1 MKQLLSS
8 YGLAVKSI
16 KKLEG
21 YASINYKIETD
32 TDTYV
37 LKHYQNA
44 QELPLIEAE
53 MSILK
58 EVSGQIPFQVSN
70 DVAPLKKLENNS
82 FTRLLGFIEGDFL
95 ANAEMSTDLLSN
107 FGVAIAQLNL
117 ALKDKQSDSIEARK
131 QVWDLQYCLLNNS
144 KAGFIKNPSQR
155 KLVEYFFDLFEH
167 HVQPKQHN
175 LRHAII
181 HGDLNENNVLISKN
195 EITGFID
202 FGDICYAPLI
212 NEIAI
217 AVTYVMLLNPTDAF
231 AKASEVLKGYHDVLP
246 LLKEEIALL
255 YYLIPARL
263 AVSVCN
269 SSEAVSKGG
278 DTEYILINQKPAWE
292 LLERFISFNPIGVTN
307 GFLETLGF
315 DLNQVDSSIT
325 LKKREAIAGKSL
337 SLSYKEPIHM
347 TGAAFQYMYDAQ
359 GNTYLDAYNNIPL
372 VGHCHPKISQIISDK
387 VRKLN
392 TNTRYLYDEFTEYAE
407 KLLSYFP
414 EKLNKVFFVNSGS
427 AATDLAVRMA
437 QNFKQRKHVAI
448 LEHSYHGNTQI
459 GVDVSAYKFDGKGG
473 KGTPINSIKLP
484 LPNLFKGLFTSG
496 DAYAKDA
503 IKKLQ
508 EAIDANKMPAAF
520 LAEPISGCGGQV
532 PLADAYLK
540 QLYPFLKKNG
550 ILTISDEV
558 QTGFGRLGSHFWGF
572 EMHDVIPDMVILGK
586 PMGNT
591 HPIGA
596 VVCTQEIADEFAN
609 GMEFFSSFGGNP
621 VSCAVGLEV
630 LNILEE
636 EKLQENALVVGN
648 YYKDELK
655 KLHLEYPCIADVRGQ
670 GLFLGIEFLDAQGKP
685 ATAIANHLKN
695 KLKEHFILVSTD
707 GPFDNIIKTKP
718 PLCFTKRNVNEV
730 ISLLRKI
737 LKDYPN

>member
-8 YGLAVKSI
+8 YGLAVKNI

-37 LKHYQNA
+37 LKYYQNP
-44 QELPLIEAE
+44 QEFPLVQAE
-53 MSILK
+53 VHLLNEIST
-58 EVSGQIPFQVSN
+58 QIPFQISN
-70 DVAPLKKLENNS
+70 DVAPLKELKDNS
-82 FTRLLGFIEGDFL
+82 FTRLLGFIEGDLL
-95 ANAEMSTDLLSN
+95 ANATMSDELLYN
-107 FGVAIAQLNL
+107 FGIAIAQLNL
-117 ALKDKQSDSIEARK
+117 ALKEKRSDAIEARK
-131 QVWDLQYCLLNNS
+131 QVWDLQYCLLNKPKMS
-144 KAGFIKNPSQR
+144 FIENPSQR
-155 KLVEYFFDLFEH
+155 KLVDYFFDLFQH
-167 HVQPKQHN
+167 HVAPIQN
-175 LRHAII
+175 ELRHTII
-181 HGDLNENNVLISKN
+181 HGDLNENNVLVNDN

-212 NEIAI
+212 NEVAI
-217 AVTYVMLLNPTDAF
+217 AVTYVMLLDEKNSLS
-231 AKASEVLKGYHDVLP
+231 KAAMVLKGYHETVP
-246 LLKEEIALL
+246 LLKEEVELL

-278 DTEYILINQKPAWE
+278 DTEYILINQKPAWQ

-307 GFLETLGF
+307 TFLKALGF
-315 DLNQVDSSIT
+315 DTIVIDSSAI
-325 LKKREAIAGKSL
+325 LKKREASTGKSL

-372 VGHCHPKISQIISDK
+372 VGHCHPKISQVISDK

-392 TNTRYLYDEFTEYAE
+392 TNTRYLYDEFTDYAE
-407 KLLSYFP
+407 KLLGYFP

-437 QNFKQRKHVAI
+437 QNFKQRKYLAI

-459 GVDVSAYKFDGKGG
+459 GIDVSAYKFDGKGG
-473 KGTPINSIKLP
+473 KGTPKNSIKLP
-484 LPNLFKGLFTSG
+484 LPNLFKGMLTSG
-496 DAYAKDA
+496 NGYAEDA
-503 IKKLQ
+503 IEKLQ
-508 EAIDANKMPAAF
+508 EAIDGKNMPAAF

-532 PLADAYLK
+532 PLADGYLK
-540 QLYPFLKKNG
+540 QLYPFLKKHG

-572 EMHDVIPDMVILGK
+572 EMHGVIPDMVILGK

-596 VVCTQEIADEFAN
+596 VVCTQEIADAFAN

-648 YYKDELK
+648 YYKTELK
-655 KLHLEYPCIADVRGQ
+655 KLQSEFSSIGDVRGQ
-670 GLFLGIEFLDAQGKP
+670 GLFLGIEFIDAKGKP
-685 ATAIANHLKN
+685 DTKIAQRLKIQ
-695 KLKEHFILVSTD
+695 LKENFILVSTD
-707 GPFDNIIKTKP
+707 GPYDSVIKTKP
-718 PLCFTKRNVNEV
+718 PLCFTKENVDHVVHCIRE
-730 ISLLRKI
+730 I
-737 LKDYPN
+737 LKDA

>member
-1 MKQLLSS
+1 MKRLLSS
-8 YGLAVKSI
+8 YGLAVKNI

-21 YASINYKIETD
+21 YASINYKVETD

-37 LKHYQNA
+37 LKHYQNS
-44 QELPLIEAE
+44 QELPLIQAE
-53 MSILK
+53 MHLLNEIS
-58 EVSGQIPFQVSN
+58 SQIPFQISN
-70 DVAPLKKLENNS
+70 DVAPLKVLKDNS
-82 FTRLLGFIEGDFL
+82 FTRLLNFIDGDFL
-95 ANAEMSTDLLSN
+95 ANATMSDELLYN
-107 FGVAIAQLNL
+107 FGTAIAQLNL
-117 ALKDKQSDSIEARK
+117 ALKDKRSDAIEARK
-131 QVWDLQYCLLNNS
+131 QVWDLQHCLLNKS
-144 KAGFIKNPSQR
+144 KTRFIKNPSQR
-155 KLVEYFFDLFEH
+155 KLVDYFFDLFQH
-167 HVQPKQHN
+167 RIQPKQN
-175 LRHAII
+175 ELRHAII
-181 HGDLNENNVLISKN
+181 HGDLNENNVLTN
-195 EITGFID
+195 ESEVTGFID
-202 FGDICYAPLI
+202 FGDICYTPLI
-212 NEIAI
+212 NEVAIAI
-217 AVTYVMLLNPTDAF
+217 TYVMLLNPNDPFT
-231 AKASEVLKGYHDVLP
+231 KACQVLKSYHATMP
-246 LLKEEIALL
+246 LIKEEVELL

-307 GFLETLGF
+307 NFLEALGF
-315 DLNQVDSSIT
+315 DTIVIDSSAI
-325 LKKREAIAGKSL
+325 LKKREESAGKSL

-372 VGHCHPKISQIISDK
+372 VGHCHPKISQVISDK

-392 TNTRYLYDEFTEYAE
+392 TNTRYIYDEFTEYAE
-407 KLLSYFP
+407 KLLGYFP

-437 QNFKQRKHVAI
+437 QNFKQRKHLAM

-473 KGTPINSIKLP
+473 KGTPKNSIKLP
-484 LPNLFKGLFTSG
+484 LPNLFKSMFNTSN
-496 DAYAKDA
+496 AYAEDA

-508 EAIDANKMPAAF
+508 EAIDSKKMPAAF

-532 PLADAYLK
+532 PLADGYLK
-540 QLYPFLKKNG
+540 QLYPFLKTHD
-550 ILTISDEV
+550 IVTISDEV

-596 VVCTQEIADEFAN
+596 VVCTQEIADSFAN

-636 EKLQENALVVGN
+636 EKLQENALVVGS
-648 YYKDELK
+648 YYRAELK
-655 KLHLEYPCIADVRGQ
+655 KLQSEFPCVGDVRGQ

-685 ATAIANHLKN
+685 GTAIANHLKN

-718 PLCFTKRNVNEV
+718 PLCFTKENVNEV

-737 LKDYPN
+737 LKDLS

>member
-8 YGLAVKSI
+8 YGLAVKNI

-32 TDTYV
+32 TDSYV
-37 LKHYQNA
+37 LKHYQNP
-44 QELPLIEAE
+44 QELPLVQAE
-53 MSILK
+53 VHLLNEIST
-58 EVSGQIPFQVSN
+58 QIPFQISN
-70 DVAPLKKLENNS
+70 NVTPLKELKDNS
-82 FTRLLGFIEGDFL
+82 FTRLLGFIDGDFL
-95 ANAEMSTDLLSN
+95 ANATMSDELLYN
-107 FGVAIAQLNL
+107 FGTAIAQLNL
-117 ALKDKQSDSIEARK
+117 ALKEKRNDAIEARK
-131 QVWDLQYCLLNNS
+131 QVWDLQYCLLNKPKMS
-144 KAGFIKNPSQR
+144 FIENPSRR
-155 KLVEYFFDLFEH
+155 KLVDYFFDLFQY
-167 HVQPKQHN
+167 HVAPKQN
-175 LRHAII
+175 ELRHAII
-181 HGDLNENNVLISKN
+181 HGDLNENNVLVNDS

-212 NEIAI
+212 NEVAI
-217 AVTYVMLLNPTDAF
+217 AVTYVMLLDEKNPLS
-231 AKASEVLKGYHDVLP
+231 KAAMVLKGYHETLP
-246 LLKEEIALL
+246 LLKEEVELL

-278 DTEYILINQKPAWE
+278 DTEYILINQKPAWQ

-307 GFLETLGF
+307 TFLKALGF
-315 DLNQVDSSIT
+315 DTIVNDSSAI
-325 LKKREAIAGKSL
+325 LKKREASTGKSL

-372 VGHCHPKISQIISDK
+372 VGHCHPKISQVISDK

-407 KLLSYFP
+407 KLLGYFP

-437 QNFKQRKHVAI
+437 QNFKQRKHLAM

-473 KGTPINSIKLP
+473 KGTPKNSIKLP
-484 LPNLFKGLFTSG
+484 LPNLFKGMFTTGS
-496 DAYAKDA
+496 AYAEDA
-503 IKKLQ
+503 IEKLQ
-508 EAIDANKMPAAF
+508 EAIDSQNIPAAF

-532 PLADAYLK
+532 PLADGYLK
-540 QLYPFLKKNG
+540 QLYPFLKKHG
-550 ILTISDEV
+550 ILSISDEV

-596 VVCTQEIADEFAN
+596 VVCTQEIADAFAN

-621 VSCAVGLEV
+621 VSCAVGHEV

-636 EKLQENALVVGN
+636 EMLQKNALIVGN
-648 YYKDELK
+648 YYKAELK
-655 KLHLEYPCIADVRGQ
+655 KLQSEFSCVGDIRGQ
-670 GLFLGIEFLDAQGKP
+670 GLFLGIEFIDGKGQPDTKTAQL
-685 ATAIANHLKN
+685 LKN
-695 KLKEHFILVSTD
+695 QLKENFILVSTD
-707 GPFDNIIKTKP
+707 GPYDSVIKTKP
-718 PLCFTKRNVNEV
+718 PLCFTKENVDQVLHCIRE
-730 ISLLRKI
+730 I
-737 LKDYPN
+737 LKDD